1 MSSHTELGDLTG
13 ILLKLGRLV
22 TQQIRDALEA
32 LLDGKAALARMVQR
46 REDWVDALELEAHER
61 IVGLLLERQPVGIEL
76 RALLSL
82 GNSVRDLER
91 MGNEAERIAR
101 AALDTQARTAGVQP
115 PRELLR
121 DVEATAA
128 LVIEIV
134 EGGLSVIAQLG
145 LDGIASLV
153 QGTAGLKAEA
163 PAGAGVPAEVQ
174 RLPLC

>member
-1 MSSHTELGDLTG
+1 MSSHDELGDLAA

-61 IVGLLLERQPVGIEL
+61 IVGLLLARQPVGLEL

-82 GNSVRDLER
+82 GNSARDLER

-101 AALDTQARTAGVQP
+101 AALETQASVQP
-115 PRELLR
+115 PRELLH

-128 LVIEIV
+128 MVIEIV

-145 LDGIASLV
+145 LDGVASVV
-153 QGTAGLKAEA
+153 QGAAGLKGEA
-163 PAGAGVPAEVQ
+163 PADAVAPAEVQ
-174 RLPLC
+174 RLPLW

>member
-1 MSSHTELGDLTG
+1 MSSQGELGDLAG

-32 LLDGKAALARMVQR
+32 LLDGKEALARMVQR

-61 IVGLLLERQPVGIEL
+61 IVGLLLAREPVGLEL

-101 AALDTQARTAGVQP
+101 AALEAQARTAGVQP
-115 PRELLR
+115 PRELLQ

-134 EGGLSVIAQLG
+134 EGGLSVIEQLG
-145 LDGIASLV
+145 LDGAAAVV
-153 QGTAGLKAEA
+153 QGAAGLKGEA
-163 PAGAGVPAEVQ
+163 AVDAAALARVQ
-174 RLPLC
+174 RLPL